1 MSESNPTNH
10 GQTAPPSGPN
20 APRSPVL
27 NNNASH
33 AKGSLAAPINAI
45 AILKA
50 LRRRWLA
57 ASLLGTLA
65 AAAVFAA
72 VWFFLPPP
80 NYTASTKFLIPI
92 KPQGT
97 LYDHPEGKT
106 EFDSFA
112 ATQVAI
118 IKSQMVLNA
127 ALRQPEIARLEEV
140 HKAPD
145 PVAWLEKEVRIDNP
159 NGREILRLSVESAD
173 RETCKALVAA
183 VSAAYLQE
191 VANEANKRR
200 QDRLDVLKTLTEKYE
215 TKLKKLREALR
226 ERGKPVGGGSDVA
239 IALKQLES
247 HEAALAARQEL
258 VAVESRLR
266 NLTAD
271 ESMAAAREPS
281 NVEVPAHTLDDFV
294 NKRPEIAALLAQK
307 AQLEA
312 DVELMKPNAVG
323 GINHPEVRKLIGK
336 AEIISKDLETRRAA
350 LRAECEKQLQEQ
362 TAGAAKARA
371 SQLRQEIEAAKA
383 LRTTLLADIERLSK
397 EARDFGEAALDMDD
411 LKPQL
416 AEVGAVA
423 ARSAQEAEML
433 SIEQGDPL
441 RVTQWEEVV
450 VTRPDELDR
459 KIKTA
464 GMGAGGA
471 CLLALLLVGFLEFHA
486 KRVFAP
492 QEVVRGLGMKLVG
505 TVPARPSLRRT
516 DRDGRW
522 RALLTESVDSFRT
535 MLLHGV
541 GTDALRTIMITSAV
555 GGEAKTS
562 LAGHLAVSMA
572 RSGRK
577 TLLIDGDLRN
587 PAVYRLFDVAAAP
600 GLSELLRG
608 ETQLSDVLRP
618 TAVPGLHVLAAGIYN
633 AATLARLAGD
643 DLGGILA
650 QLKESFDCI
659 ILDSSPVLPVTDSL
673 LLARHVDGVVF
684 SVLQNVSTLPAVGE
698 AYQCLASLNVVLL
711 GAVVS
716 GARPDIAS
724 YGRHRYLTLP
734 AQGQ

>member
-1 MSESNPTNH
+1 MSESNPTIN
-10 GQTAPPSGPN
+10 GQAAPQAAPQ
-20 APRSPVL
+20 APRPPISDKQ
-27 NNNASH
+27 ATH
-33 AKGSLAAPINAI
+33 ARGSLAAPINAI

-50 LRRRWLA
+50 LQRRWLA
-57 ASLLGTLA
+57 ASLLGALA

-72 VWFFLPPP
+72 IWFFLPPP
-80 NYTASTKFLIPI
+80 NYTAATKFLIPI

-106 EFDSFA
+106 GFEDFEA
-112 ATQVAI
+112 NQTAI

-127 ALRQPEIARLEEV
+127 ALRQPQIAGLEEV
-140 HKAPD
+140 HKAPE
-145 PVAWLEKEVRIDNP
+145 PVTWLEQKIRIDNP

-173 RETCKALVAA
+173 RETCKALVTA
-183 VSAAYLQE
+183 VSTAYLQE

-200 QDRLDVLKTLTEKYE
+200 QDRLDVLKTLTDKYE
-215 TKLKKLREALR
+215 TKLKTLREALH

-239 IALKQLES
+239 IALKQLEA
-247 HEAALAARQEL
+247 HEAALAARHEL

-271 ESMAAAREPS
+271 ESLAAAREPA
-281 NVEVPAHTLDDFV
+281 NVEVPASVLADFV

-312 DVELMKPNAVG
+312 EIELMKPNAVG
-323 GINHPEVRKLIGK
+323 GINHPEVRKLVNK

-362 TAGAAKARA
+362 SAGAAKARA
-371 SQLRQEIEAAKA
+371 SQLRQEIDAAKA
-383 LRTTLLADIERLSK
+383 LRTTLLGDIERLSK
-397 EARDFGEAALDMDD
+397 EARDFSEAALEMDD

-416 AEVGAVA
+416 AEVAAVA

-433 SIEQGDPL
+433 SIEQADPL
-441 RVTQWEEVV
+441 RVSQWEEVV
-450 VTRPDELDR
+450 VTQPNELDR

-464 GMGAGGA
+464 SMGAGGA
-471 CLLALLLVGFLEFHA
+471 FLLALLLVGFLEFQA
-486 KRVFAP
+486 KRIFAP
-492 QEVVRGLGMKLVG
+492 QEVVRGLGMKVVG
-505 TVPARPSLRRT
+505 TVPARPAFRRG

-522 RALLTESVDSFRT
+522 QALLTESVDSSRT
-535 MLLHGV
+535 MLLHGL
-541 GTDALRTIMITSAV
+541 GTDALRAIMITSAV

-562 LAGHLAVSMA
+562 LAGHLAVSLA

-587 PAVYRLFDVAAAP
+587 PAIFRLFDAAPAP

-608 ETQLSDVLRP
+608 EAQLAEVLHA
-618 TAVPGLHVLAAGIYN
+618 TAIPGLHVLPAGVYN

-659 ILDSSPVLPVTDSL
+659 ILDSSPVLPVTDAL
-673 LLARHVDGVVF
+673 LLARHVDGVLF
-684 SVLQNVSTLPAVGE
+684 SVLQNVSTLPAVHE
-698 AYQCLASLNVVLL
+698 AYHSLASLNVVLL

-716 GARPDIAS
+716 GTRPDIAS
-724 YGRHRYLTLP
+724 YGRQRYLAAAT
-734 AQGQ
+734 GK